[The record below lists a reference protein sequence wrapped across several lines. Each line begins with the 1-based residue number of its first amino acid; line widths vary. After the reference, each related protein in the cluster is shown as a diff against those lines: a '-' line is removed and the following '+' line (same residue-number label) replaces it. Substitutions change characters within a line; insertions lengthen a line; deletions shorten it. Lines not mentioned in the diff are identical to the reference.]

1 MKKIKNLKLM
11 PCLNPMKVSK
21 GFTLLEVLISAIILF
36 SALAL
41 ISEIF
46 KGAML
51 STDKTVINAKY
62 YQVTPSAITAIKTNL
77 RSSVKAENIS
87 FIQGEVLLF
96 DIVYSWQANRTIFNS
111 APTNEFSDF
120 REDNRFSVYQVDV
133 IAKFD
138 NRERQFSFE
147 VATW

>member
-1 MKKIKNLKLM
+1 MRYLSNMKAN
-11 PCLNPMKVSK
+11 K
-21 GFTLLEVLISAIILF
+21 GFTLLEVLIAAIILF

-46 KGAML
+46 KSAML
-51 STDKTVINAKY
+51 SSDKAVVNAKY

-77 RSSVKAENIS
+77 KAAVKNQNIS
-87 FIQGEVLLF
+87 AIQGEVLLF
-96 DIVYSWQANRTIFNS
+96 DIVYLWQANRVTFNS
-111 APTNEFSDF
+111 APTNSFSEF
-120 REDNRFSVYQVDV
+120 RERNRFSVYQVDV
-133 IAKFD
+133 TVKFD

>member
-1 MKKIKNLKLM
+1 
-11 PCLNPMKVSK
+11 MKVSK